1 MDCEPLNYLIF
12 DHSSDPMHRITAAGI
27 CVDQPFLDR
36 KPESVARSF
45 DINVLGT
52 YYSAQLAAKQMASQV
67 PLQNSSQSGSI
78 VLVASVAA
86 YVSSKGQT
94 TSDYCASKGAVVAL
108 SKALG
113 VELAPAKIRVN
124 SISPG

>member
-1 MDCEPLNYLIF
+1 M
-12 DHSSDPMHRITAAGI
+12 SSRAAESFIVVSNQELRITAAGI
-27 CVDQPFLDR
+27 CVDEPFLDR
-36 KPESVARSF
+36 SPESVARCVN
-45 DINVLGT
+45 INLLGT
-52 YYSAQLAAKQMASQV
+52 YYAAQLAARQMARQTRLEATSQR
-67 PLQNSSQSGSI
+67 GSI

-113 VELAPAKIRVN
+113 VELAPAGIRVN